1 MAAKWIDSI
10 FGKIVTC
17 DLNPLEESNLQLR
30 NYWLS
35 TPKAL
40 KYDEIWHDLIHLD
53 LDSCRYRDKGNWFI
67 FKKGRH
73 VHPFFF
79 LFAALLEDFLVQDER
94 NQVSNTSMEAL
105 TSKAS
110 ISWSSPGI
118 STESVDKDP
127 GKWDEARSASIQKGH
142 GCSLR
147 WRKQSDNM
155 VSGKW
160 LWKWL
165 LELIQLSL
173 KHIYLYRS

>member
-1 MAAKWIDSI
+1 M
-10 FGKIVTC
+10 
-17 DLNPLEESNLQLR
+17 
-30 NYWLS
+30 
-35 TPKAL
+35 
-40 KYDEIWHDLIHLD
+40 
-53 LDSCRYRDKGNWFI
+53 FI
-67 FKKGRH
+67 
-73 VHPFFF
+73 FFF

-147 WRKQSDNM
+147 WWKQSDNM

-173 KHIYLYRS
+173 KRHIILIDFKGIRWVSNSPLKGLLEIPWTHGNQIVWQDAGILSQTLTSLAQASRAHWTVWEWGAWRVCDPEYVNV